1 MGLLYYN
8 CKLLRSYM
16 TLFIK
21 GEIKMTEN
29 IKDLSGN
36 IKLRLPK
43 SLHGALVRQSRTEN
57 VSLNQL
63 CLMYLSSGISSSN
76 LGTAEF
82 DHRLELI
89 AGECLNDEKRL
100 FVKLGELN
108 DAVEALKPHL
118 LQELKAAI
126 DENRRQMRDYIE
138 ILRYTYPIYH
148 GDLSGQK
155 LPMLKVPSAKISLRP
170 IGENF
175 LDAKEIEKLV
185 HEVCPNALVAYGDY
199 DFYLPLDIR
208 LSDRT
213 NGQSIAVNICCKFQ
227 ELQEN
232 IKKIKFILEQSKQK
246 EEFITLIKPCYLQE
260 STSILLKEKYG
271 ME

>member
-1 MGLLYYN
+1 
-8 CKLLRSYM
+8 
-16 TLFIK
+16 
-21 GEIKMTEN
+21 MTEN

-43 SLHGALVRQSRTEN
+43 SLHGALLRQSQAEN

-76 LGTAEF
+76 MGTAEF

-89 AGECLNDEKRL
+89 ARECFKDEKKL
-100 FVKLGELN
+100 FIKLGELN
-108 DAVEALKPHL
+108 DEVEALKPHL

-148 GDLSGQK
+148 GDLSGEK

-170 IGENF
+170 VGEIL
-175 LDAKEIEKLV
+175 LDLKEIEQLA
-185 HEVCPNALVAYGDY
+185 HEACPDMSVAVAYGDY
-199 DFYLPLDIR
+199 DFYLPLDLR

-213 NGQSIAVNICCKFQ
+213 NGQSIAINVCCKFQ
-227 ELQEN
+227 DLQKN
-232 IKKIKFILEQSKQK
+232 IEKIRFILGQSKQK
-246 EEFITLIKPCYLQE
+246 DDFGTLIKPCYLQE
-260 STSILLKEKYG
+260 RTSFLLKEKYG